1 MDHPSKNSQ
10 DKWIDYLTAYG
21 YDVNEVYH
29 NLITR
34 IKGDPRRL
42 MQEMLSK
49 TQNFMKISPNIRAF
63 LENVSPYMKI

>member
-1 MDHPSKNSQ
+1 MDYLSKNSQ

-34 IKGDPRRL
+34 IRGDPRRL
-42 MQEMLSK
+42 MQEMLTK
-49 TQNFMKISPNIRAF
+49 THNFMKISPNIRDF
-63 LENVSPYMKI
+63 LENVSPYTRI